1 MSKNVKTQTPQ
12 SGIGPRRGNM
22 FAETEY
28 AKDISWTLKR
38 IGLYFVKEKK
48 LIFGMLTAVL
58 GGTLAGIYAP
68 MLQSNAVDIIA
79 GQRSGDLKT
88 TIAFMLATYLMISL
102 LRMAQGVFSAKLS
115 LRIVRQFREEL
126 FGKVIDLPVKYT
138 DTHSHGDVMS
148 RMTNDV
154 ENISTTVSQALP
166 SLFSGVQRCA
176 DHHRHGCHHALALLA
191 AGPVKL
197 RHHLPHRNRHP
208 SVIVLC
214 PQIFQRAPDL
224 IGQHERN
231 RGRNRQRVPHGCRL

>member
-148 RMTNDV
+148 RYRFPGP
-154 ENISTTVSQALP
+154 AL
-166 SLFSGVQRCA
+166 FVQRCA

-191 AGPVKL
+191 VGPVKL

-214 PQIFQRAPDL
+214 PQIFQRAADL
-224 IGQHERN
+224 IGQYERN
-231 RGRNRQRVPHGCRL
+231 RGRNRQRVPHGCRLQSAG

>member
-138 DTHSHGDVMS
+138 DTHSHGDVTHSHGDVMS

-166 SLFSGVQRCA
+166 SLFSGVLTIIGTAAIMLWLCWQ
-176 DHHRHGCHHALALLA
+176 LALLSC
-191 AGPVKL
+191 GTIFL
-197 RHHLPHRNRHP
+197 T
-208 SVIVLC
+208 VIVTRLLSS
-214 PQIFQRAPDL
+214 FVRKYSK
-224 IGQHERN
+224 ERQTLYIPRN
-231 RGRNRQRVPHGCRL
+231 GRPYWAA